1 MRFPVKEPPAEA
13 LILCRRFSNREGEGL
28 GRRSTRGQLFL
39 VVVVVLL
46 IIITFTF
53 IAALFMPTQPSPV
66 VEETSWRVNGLKVTS
81 VIEGS
86 RVEALIIVR
95 AAVEYEGSI
104 VVKVRKDI
112 AFWFDKDYAI
122 STTPVRLTN
131 GQRMEIKLN
140 FVPDQAS
147 GWSLRGYFIEV
158 EFSAT
163 KTTWTMENSYPPRLR
178 VQAPS
183 ITD

>member
-1 MRFPVKEPPAEA
+1 
-13 LILCRRFSNREGEGL
+13 L
-28 GRRSTRGQLFL
+28 GKRSTKGQLFL
-39 VVVVVLL
+39 VAVVFLL
-46 IIITFTF
+46 IIIAFALL
-53 IAALFMPTQPSPV
+53 AAHFVPTQPSPV
-66 VEETSWRVNGLKVTS
+66 VEETSWRVNSLKVTS
-81 VIEGS
+81 VTVGS
-86 RVEALIIVR
+86 RVEARIIVK

-112 AFWFDKDYAI
+112 ALWFDKDYAI

-131 GQRMEIKLN
+131 GQRSEIKLN

-147 GWSLRGYFIEV
+147 GGSLRGYFIEV

-163 KTTWTMENSYPPRLR
+163 KTTWTMENSYPPRLK
-178 VQAPS
+178 VLATP